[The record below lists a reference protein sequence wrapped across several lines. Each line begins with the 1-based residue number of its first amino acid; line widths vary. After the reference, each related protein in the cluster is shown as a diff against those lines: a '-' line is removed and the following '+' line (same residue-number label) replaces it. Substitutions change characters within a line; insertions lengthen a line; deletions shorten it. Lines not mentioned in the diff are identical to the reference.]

1 MNEQHS
7 TDRNG
12 LCINSK
18 SYLCVLY
25 FRDGKW
31 MDACNT
37 SERYCNIFS
46 VINDPSSSVWGR
58 VKVRVGQEESVY
70 AQSKEFILCK
80 EGE

>member
-1 MNEQHS
+1 MNEQQG
-7 TDRNG
+7 TDRDS
-12 LCINSK
+12 LCVNSK

-31 MDACNT
+31 IDACHT
-37 SERYCNIFS
+37 SSHSCNIFS
-46 VINDPSSSVWGR
+46 IINDPSSSLWAR
-58 VKVRVGQEESVY
+58 VKARVGQEESVY